1 MRDPP
6 MGSGRG
12 CAAGTMKQDILDEDM
27 SVCETRLCARGATE
41 RAPRARRRAP
51 RPGGDWSATVD
62 PTGRGG
68 PRAARGRAAHG
79 AADERESSAEVGRGL
94 RLLVQISRACGRVL

>member
-1 MRDPP
+1 MCVRR
-6 MGSGRG
+6 GS
-12 CAAGTMKQDILDEDM
+12 
-27 SVCETRLCARGATE
+27 ARGATE
-41 RAPRARRRAP
+41 RAPRAAP
-51 RPGGDWSATVD
+51 RAAAGWRLECDRVD

-79 AADERESSAEVGRGL
+79 AADERESSAEVGGL